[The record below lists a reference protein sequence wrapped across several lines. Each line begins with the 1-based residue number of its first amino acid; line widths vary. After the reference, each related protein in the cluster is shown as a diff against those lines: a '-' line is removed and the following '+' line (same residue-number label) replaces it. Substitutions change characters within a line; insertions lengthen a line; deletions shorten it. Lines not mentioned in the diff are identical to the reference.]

1 MFPINYI
8 VFNPAMSK
16 SIQQVSTNLKIVE
29 TSGSVYSISMVSWKT
44 SALMLSF
51 ITVTLHESGTRK
63 SYIFGKG
70 L

>member
-1 MFPINYI
+1 MFRINYI

-16 SIQQVSTNLKIVE
+16 SIQQVSTNLEIVE
-29 TSGSVYSISMVSWKT
+29 TSGSVYSISMVSSKT

-51 ITVTLHESGTRK
+51 LTVALHESGTRK
-63 SYIFGKG
+63 SYISGKG